1 MVTNSHG
8 IITLE
13 WKFPSTPRKFV
24 IQSHHRVASGHD
36 KQLFFWLF
44 FFACSVHLP
53 PRQHAADKVSTKF
66 SRNILEQKVGHF
78 PQALVESKLSRFV
91 WLPET
96 KFQMNARVALCLLN
110 V

>member
-1 MVTNSHG
+1 M
-8 IITLE
+8 
-13 WKFPSTPRKFV
+13 

-36 KQLFFWLF
+36 KQLFVC

-53 PRQHAADKVSTKF
+53 TRQQAVDKVSTKF
-66 SRNILEQKVGHF
+66 SGNTLEQIVG
-78 PQALVESKLSRFV
+78 QALVESKLSRFV